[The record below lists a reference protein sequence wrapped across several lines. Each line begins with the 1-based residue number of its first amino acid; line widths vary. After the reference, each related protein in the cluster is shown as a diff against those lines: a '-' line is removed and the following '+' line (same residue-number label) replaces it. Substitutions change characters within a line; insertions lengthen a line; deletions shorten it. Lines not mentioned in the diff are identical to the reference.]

1 VVGVVMTTSH
11 EAMRSG
17 SSGDVWEK
25 AARAGYAVSGALHIV
40 LGFLIVQIAFSGG
53 GGEEASS
60 SQALSTLSDNTFGAA
75 ILWFAVVAFAALGAW
90 QLADAIRPHD
100 NAKDRVKALAKA
112 GVYAVLAVSAASIA
126 MGSGSG
132 GGGDSQAQGIVA
144 TALSWPGGQF
154 IVGAVALAIFGAGVF
169 HVVKGAKKKFMQ
181 DLKAVPTRSGSA
193 VRKLGM
199 TGYIAKG
206 IALGVV
212 GVLFGFAA
220 ATADP
225 DKAEGLDGA
234 IESLLGLPG
243 GQIIV
248 ALVGLGFAAYGLY
261 SFVRARYAK
270 M

>member
-1 VVGVVMTTSH
+1 
-11 EAMRSG
+11 MRQG
-17 SSGDVWEK
+17 STGGAWEK

-40 LGFLIVQIAFSGG
+40 LGLLIAQIGLGG
-53 GGEEASS
+53 GGAEASS
-60 SQALSTLSDNTFGAA
+60 SQALSSLSDNTFGVV
-75 ILWFAVVAFAALGAW
+75 ILWVAVVAFAALALW

-100 NAKDRVKALAKA
+100 DAKDRVKAAAKA
-112 GVYAVLAVSAASIA
+112 GVYAVLAFTAVSIA
-126 MGSGSG
+126 MGSSG
-132 GGGDSQAQGIVA
+132 GGGDSQAQGLVGK
-144 TALSWPGGQF
+144 ALGWPGGQL
-154 IVGAVALAIFGAGVF
+154 IVGAVGLAILGAGVF

-181 DLKAVPTRSGSA
+181 DLAGVPTKSGRM
-193 VRKLGM
+193 VRALGT

-206 IALGVV
+206 IALAAV
-212 GVLFGFAA
+212 GVLFVYAA

-243 GQIIV
+243 GAIIV
-248 ALVGLGFAAYGLY
+248 VVVGLGFAAYGLY

>member
-1 VVGVVMTTSH
+1 
-11 EAMRSG
+11 MRQG

-25 AARAGYAVSGALHIV
+25 AARAGYAVSGALHIA
-40 LGFLIVQIAFSGG
+40 LGLLIAQIGLSGG

-60 SQALSTLSDNTFGAA
+60 SQALTNLSENTFGAI
-75 ILWFAVVAFAALGAW
+75 ILWFAVAAFAALALW

-100 NAKDRVKALAKA
+100 DAKDRAKAAAKA
-112 GVYAVLAVSAASIA
+112 GVYAVLAFTAASIA
-126 MGSGSG
+126 MGSSG
-132 GGGDSQAQGIVA
+132 GGGDSQAQGLVA
-144 TALSWPGGQF
+144 TALGWPGGQF
-154 IVGAVALAIFGAGVF
+154 IVGAVGLAILGAGVF
-169 HVVKGAKKKFMQ
+169 HVIKGAKKKFMQ
-181 DLKAVPTRSGSA
+181 DLMGVPTKSGRM
-193 VRKLGM
+193 VRGLGT

-212 GVLFGFAA
+212 GVLFIFAA

-243 GQIIV
+243 GAIIV
-248 ALVGLGFAAYGLY
+248 ILVGLGFAAYGLY